1 MRLPN
6 ICMEV
11 RSVAYLLATG
21 ALLLLAY
28 QLLISPKEPYID
40 AEDTSQYPYNVS
52 YIQRLGK
59 KIISEAQLRHP
70 NCYKYFCPWKN
81 YTVNDLYEGGQ
92 TPFQVDED
100 ISFTL
105 QAKEWPLYC
114 RPETFGYDD
123 EEAAEVFPY
132 KGYPKCIT
140 KFPRYAPAMHIDL
153 VTNTLVM
160 NCSGEFKGR
169 YVLGDSSFNSTIMLP
184 TSPLSAAQVYTGPVQ
199 LEEEEWAL
207 GTCDPTNE
215 NLYEQVA
222 IRLRKQPQV
231 YERAVATAEQVA
243 HEAAKMYGS
252 PKQRHTIVLLLAVDS
267 ASRRHF
273 YRKLPKTVEYLKELQ
288 NGESVHVADFL
299 IHNIIG
305 DNSARNQIPVFTGK
319 PRLVNKAIK
328 ELEGTPEALFHGDA
342 LEKQTLMHTLGEL
355 GFVTLLSFE
364 FCHQYF
370 ATYMGDQPSVD
381 HLIANFWCGA
391 KKYAGFNFEKSVLG
405 QRCIGPEMSHQ
416 YMFSYLQQFM
426 QAYAGA
432 NQFLYS
438 HVTTPHE
445 ATGTQIET
453 LDEDLVAFLQEFMA
467 FTKQNDY
474 DFTLFLHG
482 DHGMRYGEW
491 YKNIKA
497 FQEHRLPALFTI
509 VSKPL
514 AHKFGAFYDTVEHN
528 RKRLVGKLDLHL
540 TIKTLAMATYLQR
553 IELSNPLYERWHK
566 GMLRYS
572 VSLFLEKIMNNR
584 SCGDVYIPA
593 FYCSCMKMELLES
606 DLYDN
611 PAPSNSSLIT
621 ELGEVVN
628 SAVQLSLYELN
639 SATHTSPMAA
649 RGQICQK
656 LTLKTINSVYAQRI
670 SLKDEAFKVEF
681 SVNEHPTAR
690 FETYTILG
698 VTEKLVGVKENQEG
712 LVPMPA
718 FYRGRKK
725 RLRIM
730 FIKRLDS
737 YAGLCEEVA
746 YAKGI
751 NAALCICESITALR
765 MAQPLLLAELL
776 SEVEPTLS
784 AFPGAHCEAVCE
796 AADRKCDSQFMEVM
810 TDASLVREALPV
822 EAGVCTPAD
831 FTALLRAEELMCL
844 VRRRETPQTCAS
856 QPPQD
861 YLLLC
866 PCH

>member
-1 MRLPN
+1 
-6 ICMEV
+6 MEI
-11 RSVAYLLATG
+11 RSVVYLLATG

-40 AEDTSQYPYNVS
+40 VEDTSQYPYNVNVT
-52 YIQRLGK
+52 QRLGK
-59 KIISEAQLRHP
+59 KVISESQLRHP
-70 NCYKYFCPWKN
+70 NCYRYRCPWKN
-81 YTVNDLYEGGQ
+81 YTLNDLYEGGHS
-92 TPFQVDED
+92 PFQEEED
-100 ISFTL
+100 TTFNI
-105 QAKEWPLYC
+105 QKNEWPLYC
-114 RPETFGYDD
+114 RPDTFGYDN

-140 KFPRYAPAMHIDL
+140 KFPQYESAMHIDP

-169 YVLGDSSFNSTIMLP
+169 YVLGDSSFNSTIRLP
-184 TSPLSAAQVYTGPVQ
+184 TSPLSSAQLYTGPVP
-199 LEEEEWAL
+199 LHDEEWAL

-215 NLYEQVA
+215 NLYEQIA
-222 IRLRKQPQV
+222 IHLRRQDEV
-231 YERAVATAEQVA
+231 YERAASTANKVAE
-243 HEAAKMYGS
+243 EAARMYGS
-252 PKQRHTIVLLLAVDS
+252 PKQRRTLILLLAVDS

-273 YRKLPKTVEYLKELQ
+273 YRKLPKTVELLRELQ
-288 NGESVHVADFL
+288 QGGTVHVADFL

-342 LEKQTLMHTLGEL
+342 LQKQHLMHILGEL

-381 HLIANFWCGA
+381 HLVANFWCGA

-416 YMFSYLQQFM
+416 YMFTYLHQFM
-426 QAYAGA
+426 QAYNGA
-432 NQFLYS
+432 NQLLYS

-453 LDEDLVAFLQEFMA
+453 LDDDLVTFLRGFLDFA
-467 FTKQNDY
+467 KQNDY
-474 DFTLFLHG
+474 DFTVFLHG

-497 FQEHRLPALFTI
+497 FQEHRLPALFTL
-509 VSKPL
+509 VSTPL
-514 AHKFGAFYDTVEHN
+514 VHKFESFYDTVEHN
-528 RKRLVGKLDLHL
+528 RKRLVGKLDLYL
-540 TIKTLAMATYLQR
+540 TIKTLAMATYLSR
-553 IELSNPLYERWHK
+553 VEHSNPLYDRWRK
-566 GMLRYS
+566 GLLRYS
-572 VSLFLEKIMNNR
+572 VSIFLEKIMNNR
-584 SCGDVYIPA
+584 SCGDIHIPT
-593 FYCSCMKMELLES
+593 FYCSCMKMELLEP
-606 DLYDN
+606 DLYED
-611 PAPSNSSLIT
+611 PIPSNSSLIT
-621 ELGEVVN
+621 ELGHVVD
-628 SAVQLSLYELN
+628 SVVKLSLFELN
-639 SATHTSPMAA
+639 SATHTSPLAA
-649 RGQICQK
+649 RGQICQR

-681 SVNEHPTAR
+681 SVNEHPSAR

-698 VTEKLVGVKENQEG
+698 VTEKLVGIKENQEG
-712 LVPMPA
+712 LVPAPA
-718 FYRGRKK
+718 FFRGRKK

-751 NAALCICESITALR
+751 NAALCICESVTALR
-765 MAQPLLLAELL
+765 AAQPQLLAHLL

-784 AFPGAHCEAVCE
+784 ALPGAHCEAVCE
-796 AADRKCDSQFMEVM
+796 AADRKCDGQFMEVL
-810 TDASLVREALPV
+810 TDVSLVQAALPK
-822 EAGVCTPAD
+822 EAGVCTPAE